1 MKTVQQ
7 LSSLSNIKSLHS
19 IGATSIPKAQ
29 RSSHLGLYVLES
41 EKKRLEKEIFVLDKR
56 RNTVRKQLDSVND
69 RIEKLQK
76 QAWEKRGVKAAGKT
90 PKKPLKTMVMNY

>member
-7 LSSLSNIKSLHS
+7 LSSLSNIKSVHS

-29 RSSHLGLYVLES
+29 CSSHLGLYVLES
-41 EKKRLEKEIFVLDKR
+41 EKNRLEKEIFVLDKR

-76 QAWEKRGVKAAGKT
+76 QTWERGKAKNSKI
-90 PKKPLKTMVMNY
+90 PKNPLKTMVLNY